1 MFFKFHKSIINS
13 NQVNYV
19 DIDEITL
26 NIYVYLTNHDRI
38 EFKCKNLEALNK
50 AFDLLLYRLNKSK
63 EDTNGWISILSWCR
77 N

>member
-13 NQVNYV
+13 NHVNYA

-50 AFDLLLYRLNKSK
+50 SK
-63 EDTNGWISILSWCR
+63 EDTNG
-77 N
+77 

>member
-13 NQVNYV
+13 NHVNYV

-26 NIYVYLTNHDRI
+26 NIYIYLTNHDRI

-50 AFDLLLYRLNKSK
+50 AFDLLLYRLNNSK
-63 EDTNGWISILSWCR
+63 EKTNG
-77 N
+77 

>member
-13 NQVNYV
+13 NYVNYV

-63 EDTNGWISILSWCR
+63 EDTNGWISILSWYR